1 MTEKEL
7 TVQMI
12 KSINE
17 IPGFDPELL
26 AKDGL
31 KDGETTKYLP
41 VGVKKS
47 WARMKFPHCVVRYP
61 VVEFNNGY
69 AHVIARFYEDK
80 NDAYENYIGEGETF
94 EYPETISPDKPDV
107 VKINDA
113 ILFAKGKAASK
124 ALAEAGFGLS
134 FYMEDFEK
142 EANLPTSPD
151 KKVTPLISDD
161 LPNKTKGQEKPKNS
175 PGRKPKEISFE
186 DAKNIR
192 IDVGSKFVAQNMT
205 LGEASPEELLWIY
218 SNSSSKEVKKG
229 ILSITKNLE
238 DVKSLFLENGYPV

>member
-7 TVQMI
+7 SVQMI
-12 KSINE
+12 KNINE
-17 IPGFDPELL
+17 IPGFDPDLL

-31 KDGETTKYLP
+31 KDGETIKYLP

-61 VVEFNNGY
+61 VVEFTNGY

-80 NDAYENYIGEGETF
+80 NDPCENYIGEGETF
-94 EYPETISPDKPDV
+94 EYPEAVSPDKPDI

-113 ILFAKGKAASK
+113 IVFAKGKAASK

-151 KKVTPLISDD
+151 KKVTPLISSDSTD
-161 LPNKTKGQEKPKNS
+161 KTKKQELKNGS
-175 PGRKPKEISFE
+175 GRKPKEISFE

-205 LGEASPEELLWIY
+205 LGEASAEELLWIY
-218 SNSSSKEVKKG
+218 NNSSSKDVKKG
-229 ILSITKNLE
+229 ILSIAKNLE